1 MTLRA
6 RTTLFATAVTGLVLV
21 AAAVVLVATLSAQ
34 LTRAGDEADRA
45 QVHDLLDLA
54 AAGELSA
61 TIDTLGDESVAQAVD
76 ADGAVIAA
84 SPNVA
89 GEPAIAGALS
99 EASNRLEQRTVDG
112 PDDDETEQYRVWI
125 GRGPSPDGSVT
136 VLVGR
141 SEESV
146 DEATRTLRGSL
157 MVGVPGLLVLLAAV
171 IWLVV
176 GRALDRIDQITTT
189 VATIDGSDLGRR
201 VPETA
206 ADDEVGRLATTM
218 NRMLERLDDAA
229 RRQLAFVAD
238 ASHDLQSPLT
248 GLRTQLEVALA
259 HPDEVDVESWA
270 RQLLASSAEMELLVQ
285 DLLTLAVAE
294 GETSTAPPPAAR
306 PRPGSCSRK
315 PPRARPATQVRIDTA
330 GVSAAPVRG
339 DPSALRRLTRN
350 LLDNAVRHASQRVRS
365 RSAPDP
371 AAVVLDI
378 VDDGA
383 GVPDE
388 DRDRVFDRFYRGD
401 PADRGHGTGSG
412 LGLAIARRVA
422 ERHGGT
428 VTMLPGAPGEGAHFR
443 VTLPIPG

>member
-259 HPDEVDVESWA
+259 NPDEVDVESWA
-270 RQLLASSAEMELLVQ
+270 RQLLASSADMELLVQ

-294 GETSTAPPPAAR
+294 GETTPPRHQLLDLDQVVLEEAA
-306 PRPGSCSRK
+306 
-315 PPRARPATQVRIDTA
+315 RARPATQVRIDTA
-330 GVSAAPVRG
+330 GVSAAPVHG

-350 LLDNAVRHASQRVRS
+350 LLDNAVRHASQRVTITLGTH
-365 RSAPDP
+365 P

-401 PADRGHGTGSG
+401 PARRHGTGSG

-422 ERHGGT
+422 EQHHGSLT
-428 VTMLPGAPGEGAHFR
+428 LLESSPSSPSSHFR
-443 VTLPIPG
+443 LVLPLPS